1 MALKIREV
9 RAFLVSKKKLQCD
22 AFEGANH
29 VIFHLQV
36 AGSRVPLPAVL
47 TLERGSGEISDRNF
61 KGLADDIGLTKKGLE
76 EGVNCTVGRP
86 CLLLCIVSRLLSKFV
101 ERQERLS
108 HGPISQKE
116 RALLVEDLARIG
128 VEAQRLLDEIS
139 SEVRE
144 PGPWGKAEAHEL
156 RRARET
162 MLRIAEFPALEMV
175 TTCWLKWAQLDAETT
190 QA

>member
-1 MALKIREV
+1 MSLKIREV
-9 RAFLVSKKKLQCD
+9 RAFLISKKKLQCD

-29 VIFHLQV
+29 EIFHLQV
-36 AGSRVPLPAVL
+36 EGRRVSLPAVL

-61 KGLADDIGLTKKGLE
+61 KGLADDIGLSRKGLE

-86 CLLLCIVSRLLSKFV
+86 CLLLCIVSRLLGKLV
-101 ERQERLS
+101 ERQEKLS
-108 HGPISQKE
+108 YGPISQKE

-139 SEVRE
+139 LNDRKSGQWCKTEV
-144 PGPWGKAEAHEL
+144 HEL
-156 RRARET
+156 RRARKI
-162 MLRIAEFPALEMV
+162 MVRVAQFPALEMV

-190 QA
+190 